1 MSVKL
6 RFKRMG
12 RKKRPFY
19 RLVAIDSRTR
29 RDGREIEKLGWF
41 NPSSVDETFKF
52 NENRVVHWLDQGAIP
67 SLTVKNILGK
77 VGFNHKY
84 HLLRLG
90 KSEDEIDEFVNDKNV
105 LLYTLIKDG
114 WPVGFYMLD
123 YRKKD
128 ICDLSFFGLVD
139 EVIGI
144 GLGKY
149 LLQTAILT
157 AWDSKKIMK
166 LTVNTCS
173 LDHKSAIYLYQK
185 YGFTPVKYKD
195 LEKTV

>member
-1 MSVKL
+1 M
-6 RFKRMG
+6 
-12 RKKRPFY
+12 
-19 RLVAIDSRTR
+19 
-29 RDGREIEKLGWF
+29 
-41 NPSSVDETFKF
+41 N
-52 NENRVVHWLDQGAIP
+52 
-67 SLTVKNILGK
+67 KNIRKTLKYRVTYLEMDNRPKFDWPKNLKHKLNILLAESFPSWYFLFFYKQVGK
-77 VGFNHKY
+77 NY
-84 HLLRLG
+84 YWTDWLR
-90 KSEDEIDEFVNDKNV
+90 KSDEEISEFVNDRNV

-128 ICDLSFFGLVD
+128 TCDLSFFGLVD

-157 AWDSKKIMK
+157 AWDNRKIKK

-185 YGFTPVKYKD
+185 YGFTPVRYKD

>member
-90 KSEDEIDEFVNDKNV
+90 KSEDEIAKEMEAFLGRQKDKEQGKIEKKKLKKEQESATAKAEEAPAEEAPAEEAPAEEAPAEEAPAEEAPAEEAPAEEAPANEDEE
-105 LLYTLIKDG
+105 KDG
-114 WPVGFYMLD
+114 TD
-123 YRKKD
+123 K
-128 ICDLSFFGLVD
+128 
-139 EVIGI
+139 
-144 GLGKY
+144 
-149 LLQTAILT
+149 
-157 AWDSKKIMK
+157 
-166 LTVNTCS
+166 
-173 LDHKSAIYLYQK
+173 
-185 YGFTPVKYKD
+185 
-195 LEKTV
+195 